1 MWTLIQIELFKIF
14 RRPRTY
20 IAFAAITG
28 LIGVIQFGLK
38 LDGEAYINFM
48 MRDINASIAVEGKI
62 LNGYQVCYI
71 VLQALLV
78 HVPLLISLVAADMIS
93 GEANMGTL
101 RLMLTKPISRTRFLL
116 AKFTATVVYTLLLL
130 IWLAVMALFLNML
143 IFGTDDLFL
152 MKSQY
157 IVLLKEN
164 DIFWRYVCAF
174 GFAALAMVTVAAL
187 GFLFSLFAENSI
199 GPIVATMS
207 VIIFFTILSTLS
219 SIPVFNLIKPYLF
232 TTHMIG
238 WKEFFDIK
246 VNDANEAIIGSIQDP
261 GRILNSALVLLVHIV
276 GFVGISIWVF
286 RKKDVLS

>member
-28 LIGVIQFGLK
+28 LIGIIQFGLK
-38 LDGEAYINFM
+38 LDGDSYVDFM
-48 MRDINASIAVEGKI
+48 MRDITSSITVEGKI

-71 VLQALLV
+71 VLQILLV
-78 HVPLLISLVAADMIS
+78 HVPLLIALVAADMIS

-101 RLMLTKPISRTRFLL
+101 RIMLTKPISRTRFLL
-116 AKFTATVVYTLLLL
+116 AKFMATVAYTLLLL
-130 IWLAVMALFLNML
+130 VWLAIMALFVNML

-152 MKSQY
+152 LKSQY
-157 IVLLKEN
+157 VVLLKEN
-164 DIFWRYVCAF
+164 DIFWRYVWAF
-174 GFAALAMVTVAAL
+174 GFAALAMTTVASL
-187 GFLFSLFAENSI
+187 GFFFSLFAENSI

-207 VIIFFTILSTLS
+207 VIIFFTILSTLN
-219 SIPVFNLIKPYLF
+219 IPVFNTVKPFLF

-246 VNDANEAIIGSIQDP
+246 VNEANEAIVGSIQNP
-261 GRILNSALVLLVHIV
+261 QKIMQSAIVLVLHII
-276 GFVGISIWVF
+276 GFVTASILVF
-286 RKKDVLS
+286 RKKDILS